1 MKLIITYVV
10 LLSLQV
16 PFNVTYFLM
25 FFSRDAA
32 SWEKFFTIGYLI
44 VAFLYFAVLGVV
56 GIKNILSSFRA
67 YETKDFEYCI
77 KGLMILKYGM
87 LPFFIVNFLSMTALA
102 LMLLMASR
110 GTMLFAAPIL
120 LVVAMLCTWFVMLPS
135 SFFGLQVIRFCADE
149 GKIGK
154 SIILHILFQFCFL
167 LDVLDTVYLTAFKY
181 KKGQIVAVIVCLVYM
196 LCVLLVWSPLQEF
209 II

>member
-67 YETKDFEYCI
+67 YETKDFEC
-77 KGLMILKYGM
+77 GM

-102 LMLLMASR
+102 LMLLVASR
-110 GTMLFAAPIL
+110 GTMILAAPIL
-120 LVVAMLCTWFVMLPS
+120 LVVAMLCT
-135 SFFGLQVIRFCADE
+135 
-149 GKIGK
+149 
-154 SIILHILFQFCFL
+154 
-167 LDVLDTVYLTAFKY
+167 
-181 KKGQIVAVIVCLVYM
+181 
-196 LCVLLVWSPLQEF
+196 
-209 II
+209 